1 MYDSFFY
8 SILNNFLCLIIAWHS
23 RFNKRVE
30 KKHPNVWAFINLLK
44 EEEIHFQQQLIHA
57 NSGKLKKDSKKT
69 CVMQGKLNQLR
80 KRYDDGLIQ
89 LSEYHY
95 QLSLLIGMKSK

>member
-1 MYDSFFY
+1 M
-8 SILNNFLCLIIAWHS
+8 LNNSLCLITAWHS
-23 RFNKRVE
+23 RFNKRIE

-44 EEEIHFQQQLIHA
+44 DEQVHFQQLLIHA
-57 NSGKLKKDSKKT
+57 NSGKLKKDSQKT
-69 CVMQGKLNQLR
+69 CVMQNKLNQLR
-80 KRYDDGLIQ
+80 KRYDDGIIQ